1 MYCEACIIY
10 ENIGVYCIWMFRQR
24 SDSNYELLGLYMSY
38 SVFIRKCDNDVQKA
52 MFEGRQDLYDK
63 EL

>member
-1 MYCEACIIY
+1 
-10 ENIGVYCIWMFRQR
+10 MFRQR